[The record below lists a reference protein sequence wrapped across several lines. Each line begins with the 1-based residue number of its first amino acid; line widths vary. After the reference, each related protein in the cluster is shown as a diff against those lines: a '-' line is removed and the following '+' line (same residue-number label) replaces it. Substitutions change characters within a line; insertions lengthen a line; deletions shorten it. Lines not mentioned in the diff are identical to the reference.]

1 MFIHVH
7 YPLNQ
12 NANFIHS
19 VLKGILP
26 ISRHA
31 HTLLIFLCYVCTR
44 KLIINHLHYRKGN
57 VTFHNNFI
65 KSTFPHKYVAVT
77 YCAWRYS
84 LLLSSILSLRIAT
97 SADRR
102 LSRWLSSFW
111 TSERVCASAW
121 VFWYLKQKVVN
132 EESKGIKHYSK
143 DYCDNNRRFCGLLAS
158 PDLCCGRS
166 HQLQTFLKY
175 FKCSLFCHFDYN
187 THLNILSV
195 CKSSTCI

>member
-12 NANFIHS
+12 SANFIHS

-44 KLIINHLHYRKGN
+44 KLIVNHLHYRKGN

-121 VFWYLKQKVVN
+121 VFWYLKQKVIN
-132 EESKGIKHYSK
+132 EESKGIKHYGK
-143 DYCDNNRRFCGLLAS
+143 DYCAITGGFVAC
-158 PDLCCGRS
+158 
-166 HQLQTFLKY
+166 LQVLIFAVVGQTSYKH
-175 FKCSLFCHFDYN
+175 SW
-187 THLNILSV
+187 NISSV
-195 CKSSTCI
+195 HCFVILTITRI